1 MSGSRSVFLGAL
13 LAVSVAVLQ
22 EALVRL
28 VEASGARDQPAVI
41 LVLLLAAFLGL
52 LTAVVVRA
60 LKLASAVAPTALVMG
75 WIVVPPLL
83 KAIPAAATQ
92 YFASA
97 ASLTAPDAVAL
108 SVAVLAAA
116 VTLAIQAEPLRS
128 PRGPRR

>member
-13 LAVSVAVLQ
+13 LAVGVAVLQ
-22 EALVRL
+22 EGLARL
-28 VEASGARDQPAVI
+28 VEASGAKDQPAVI

-60 LKLASAVAPTALVMG
+60 MRLPSAVAPTVLVIG

-92 YFASA
+92 YFASDA
-97 ASLTAPDAVAL
+97 ALSAPDAVAL
-108 SVAVLAAA
+108 AVAVLAAA
-116 VTLAIQAEPLRS
+116 VTLGVQGES
-128 PRGPRR
+128 RGR

>member
-13 LAVSVAVLQ
+13 LAVGVAVLQ
-22 EALVRL
+22 EGLVRL
-28 VEASGARDQPAVI
+28 VEASGAKDQPAVI

-60 LKLASAVAPTALVMG
+60 MRLPGAVAPTVLVIG

-92 YFASA
+92 YFASDA
-97 ASLTAPDAVAL
+97 ALSAPDAVAL
-108 SVAVLAAA
+108 AVAVLAAA
-116 VTLAIQAEPLRS
+116 VTLGVQAER
-128 PRGPRR
+128 